1 MTNVVCAWIERDEV
15 FEGYVRDALGP
26 EDRDAFEAH
35 YFSCAACFDRVQVY
49 EALRNELAA
58 WPVEAD
64 AAQPGVG
71 WPWRW
76 AFVPLGASL
85 VLLAAA
91 ALWFRSP
98 SSAPPDS
105 TVVMAPATQQK
116 VVEPPAGPTGPQGPG
131 VSDPR
136 GPGVSDPGKP
146 PASTTEESARPASLA
161 RPPVVALSVLA
172 RVEPPVYIPAALR
185 GPRDEAAEHFEAA
198 MRRYVDGDYAGAIP
212 GLRAAADLKP
222 NAPQVLFFL
231 AACQLITGE
240 IDAAAAG
247 FDRTIALGDSPYLE
261 EAHFYLAKARL
272 RQGRAAAARGE
283 LQQVINRHGRMEEEA
298 RRLVGQ
304 IDAISTKQDRPPR
317 R

>member
-15 FEGYVRDALGP
+15 FEGYMRDALGP

-35 YFSCAACFDRVQVY
+35 YFECAACFDKVQLY
-49 EALRNELAA
+49 ESLQAELAVFPA
-58 WPVEAD
+58 EEP
-64 AAQPGVG
+64 AAQPARVR
-71 WPWRW
+71 PWRW
-76 AFVPLGASL
+76 ALVPLGASL
-85 VLLAAA
+85 VLVAAA

-98 SSAPPDS
+98 APALPES
-105 TVVMAPATQQK
+105 TVATAPATQQK
-116 VVEPPAGPTGPQGPG
+116 ALEPPSGPASPRPG
-131 VSDPR
+131 SA
-136 GPGVSDPGKP
+136 DPGKP

-161 RPPVVALSVLA
+161 RPPVVALSVLT
-172 RVEPPVYIPAALR
+172 RVEPPVYVPAALR

>member
-35 YFSCAACFDRVQVY
+35 YFECTACADRLLTY
-49 EALRNELAA
+49 SALRTELAA
-58 WPVEAD
+58 WPAEAD
-64 AAQPGVG
+64 AAQPAVG

-76 AFVPLGASL
+76 AFVPLAAGLVVLIAS
-85 VLLAAA
+85 V
-91 ALWFRSP
+91 LWFGSP
-98 SSAPPDS
+98 APTVPES
-105 TVVMAPATQQK
+105 TLATAPATQQK
-116 VVEPPAGPTGPQGPG
+116 VVEPPAGPTGLQGPG
-131 VSDPR
+131 VSDPQ
-136 GPGVSDPGKP
+136 GTGVSDPGKP
-146 PASTTEESARPASLA
+146 PASTTEEPARPASLA
-161 RPPVVALSVLA
+161 PPPVVALSVLA

-222 NAPQVLFFL
+222 DAPQVLFFL
-231 AACQLITGE
+231 AACQLITSE

-304 IDAISTKQDRPPR
+304 IDAIWTKQDRPPR
-317 R
+317 

>member
-1 MTNVVCAWIERDEV
+1 MSTSACAWIERDEV

-35 YFSCAACFDRVQVY
+35 YFECAACADRLQTY
-49 EALRNELAA
+49 SALRAELGALPAA
-58 WPVEAD
+58 VTSSKRA
-64 AAQPGVG
+64 GG

-76 AFVPLGASL
+76 VLVPLAGSL
-85 VLLAAA
+85 VLVAAA
-91 ALWFRSP
+91 TLWFRS
-98 SSAPPDS
+98 A
-105 TVVMAPATQQK
+105 APAVPEATVASVPAAQPL
-116 VVEPPAGPTGPQGPG
+116 VAARPTERPEPEQAPQA
-131 VSDPR
+131 VTSQ
-136 GPGVSDPGKP
+136 
-146 PASTTEESARPASLA
+146 RPASKSPPSPA
-161 RPPVVALSVLA
+161 APPVVALSVLA

-185 GPRDEAAEHFEAA
+185 GSRDEATGQFDAA
-198 MRRYVDGDYAGAIP
+198 MRRYVGGDYAGAIP

-222 NAPQVLFFL
+222 DAPQVLFFL
-231 AACQLITGE
+231 AACQLLTGE

-272 RQGRAAAARGE
+272 HQGRVAAARGE
-283 LQQVINRHGRMEEEA
+283 LQRMIDRHGRMEEEA
-298 RRLVGQ
+298 RRLLGQ